1 MDKGTF
7 VFLSND
13 YFLDFPDDKLMK
25 NKESVDGELH
35 DRPCFYAFT
44 LPQNENI
51 YWMVPFSSRTD
62 KYRKI
67 YDKKI
72 EKYHKC
78 DTIVFGEVLGH
89 EKAFLIQNMC
99 PVTQKY
105 INAVYIDIKAKIPVR
120 IENPLSN
127 SIETKAKSVLE
138 KQRKGI
144 PLIFPDVLT
153 IELRLIEQIE
163 KDKLLPTNSLVKE
176 NTPFN
181 DLLIELKNA
190 KERTKESKPKPHEPE
205 R

>member
-25 NKESVDGELH
+25 NKEVVDGKLH

-44 LPQNENI
+44 LPENENI
-51 YWMVPFSSRTD
+51 YWVIPFSSRTD
-62 KYRKI
+62 KYHKI
-67 YDKKI
+67 FDKKI

-78 DTIVFGEVLGH
+78 DTIVFGEVIGH

-99 PVTQKY
+99 PVTEKY
-105 INAVYIDIKAKIPVR
+105 INAVYIDTRAKMPVR
-120 IENPLSN
+120 LENPLAKT
-127 SIETKAKSVLE
+127 IETKAKSVLQ
-138 KQRKGI
+138 KQRRGI
-144 PLIFPDVLT
+144 PLIFSDVLT
-153 IELRLIEQIE
+153 IEIKLIEQLE
-163 KDKLLPTNSLVKE
+163 KDKMSLANSVEKE

-181 DLLIELKNA
+181 DLLIKLKGG
-190 KERTKESKPKPHEPE
+190 KEPLKKSKGHEPE